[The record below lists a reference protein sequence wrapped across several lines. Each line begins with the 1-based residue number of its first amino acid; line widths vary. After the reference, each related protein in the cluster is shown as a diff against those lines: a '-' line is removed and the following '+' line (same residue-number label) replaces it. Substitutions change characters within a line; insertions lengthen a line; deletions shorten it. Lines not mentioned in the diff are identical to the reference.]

1 MVVVVDATLSDPTPT
16 LTLHISVSQDDGC
29 GLRLLLN
36 RVFGLLHQLQCQ
48 DLAVVEHNPS
58 LISLFSPDE
67 RSQAIGMPPATNDS
81 PTTDKFRQDA
91 SSKG

>member
-1 MVVVVDATLSDPTPT
+1 MVIVVDATLSDPTPT
-16 LTLHISVSQDDGC
+16 LTLYISVSQDDGC

-36 RVFGLLHQLQCQ
+36 RVFGLPNQLQCQ

-58 LISLFSPDE
+58 LISLFSPE
-67 RSQAIGMPPATNDS
+67 RSQAIGMPPANNDS